1 MKLRFLGMAAIA
13 VVITISAPLVVST
26 PAAAQLAVIDAN
38 NLIETTLQAARL
50 LQQINNQIQAL
61 QNQAT
66 MLQNMGRNL
75 TSLNFSSLSG
85 ITNDLQQIS
94 NLMNQ
99 AEGISFD
106 VQSVNAAFG
115 QQYPQTYGAGT
126 PMPQLLADAQTRW
139 QNARSA
145 FQQTMLMQSQIAQTV
160 QADTGQI
167 TNLVN
172 ASQGAVGSLQA
183 QQAANQLL
191 ALSIK
196 QQLQVQT
203 LMAAQGRAE
212 ALKDA
217 NEAEAEIEGQAA
229 LPTFLGSSN
238 AYTPQ

>member
-1 MKLRFLGMAAIA
+1 MKLRFLGTAAIA
-13 VVITISAPLVVST
+13 VVVTISAPLVVSR
-26 PAAAQLAVIDAN
+26 PAVAQLAVIDVK
-38 NLIETTLQAARL
+38 NLTETTLQAARL

-85 ITNDLQQIS
+85 ITNDLQQIG

-99 AEGISFD
+99 AQGISFD
-106 VQSVNAAFG
+106 VQSVNAAFT
-115 QQYPQTYGAGT
+115 QQYPQSYGAGMS
-126 PMPQLLADAQTRW
+126 MPQLLTDAQTRW

-145 FQQTMLMQSQIAQTV
+145 FQQTMLVQSQIAQTV

-167 TNLVN
+167 TNLIN
-172 ASQGAVGSLQA
+172 ASQGAVGGLQA

-229 LPTFLGSSN
+229 FQTFLGSSN

>member
-1 MKLRFLGMAAIA
+1 MKLRLLGSAAIA
-13 VVITISAPLVVST
+13 VAIAISIPLIVAG
-26 PAAAQLAVIDAN
+26 PAAAQVAVVDVRNLA
-38 NLIETTLQAARL
+38 ETTLQAARL

-61 QNQAT
+61 QNQAA

-75 TSLNFSSLSG
+75 TSLNVSSLSG
-85 ITNDLQQIS
+85 ITNDLQQIGT
-94 NLMNQ
+94 LMNQ
-99 AEGISFD
+99 AQGISFN
-106 VQSVNAAFG
+106 VQSVDAAFS
-115 QQYPQTYGAGT
+115 QQYPQSYGSGM

-145 FQQTMLMQSQIAQTV
+145 FQQTMLVQSQIAQTV
-160 QADTGQI
+160 QADTGKI
-167 TNLVN
+167 ANLVN
-172 ASQGAVGSLQA
+172 ASQGAVGSLHA

-196 QQLQVQT
+196 QQLQAQT

-217 NEAEAEIEGQAA
+217 NEAEAELEGQAA
-229 LPTFLGSSN
+229 FQTFLGSSN

>member
-1 MKLRFLGMAAIA
+1 MKLRFLGSAAIA
-13 VVITISAPLVVST
+13 VAISAALFAFKPVNG
-26 PAAAQLAVIDAN
+26 QLAVIDAK
-38 NLIETTLQAARL
+38 NLVETTTQAARL

-75 TSLNFSSLSG
+75 TTLNFSSLTG

-99 AEGISFD
+99 AQGISFD
-106 VQSVNAAFG
+106 VQSVEGAFN
-115 QQYPQTYGAGT
+115 QQYPLTYGAGAT
-126 PMPQLLADAQTRW
+126 MPKLLTDAQTRW
-139 QNARSA
+139 QSARNA
-145 FQQTMLMQSQIAQTV
+145 FQQTMLVQSQIAQTL
-160 QADTGQI
+160 QTDTGKI
-167 TNLVN
+167 SDLVN

-203 LMAAQGRAE
+203 LLAAQGRAE

-229 LPTFLGSSN
+229 LQTFLGSSN

>member
-1 MKLRFLGMAAIA
+1 MKLRFLGSA
-13 VVITISAPLVVST
+13 VITVALFIPLAFSK
-26 PAAAQLAVIDAN
+26 PAAAQVAVIDVK
-38 NLIETTLQAARL
+38 NLAETTLQAARA

-85 ITNDLQQIS
+85 ITNDLTQIG
-94 NLMNQ
+94 NLMNRSQ
-99 AEGISFD
+99 GITFD
-106 VQSVNAAFG
+106 VQSVDLAFT
-115 QQYPQTYGAGT
+115 QQYPQAYGAGT
-126 PMPQLLADAQTRW
+126 PMQQLLNDAQTRW
-139 QNARSA
+139 QNAHSA
-145 FQQTMLMQSQIAQTV
+145 FQLTMLVQSQIAQTV
-160 QADTGQI
+160 QADTGKI
-167 TNLVN
+167 SDLVN
-172 ASQGAVGSLQA
+172 SSQGAVGSLQA

-217 NEAEAEIEGQAA
+217 NEAEAELEGQAA
-229 LPTFLGSSN
+229 LQTFLGSSN

>member
-1 MKLRFLGMAAIA
+1 MKLRFLGSAAIA
-13 VVITISAPLVVST
+13 VAISAALVVFE
-26 PAAAQLAVIDAN
+26 PAYGQFPVIDAA
-38 NLIETTLQAARL
+38 NLAETTLQAARL

-85 ITNDLQQIS
+85 ITSDLQQIG

-99 AEGISFD
+99 AQGISFD
-106 VQSVNAAFG
+106 VQSVEAAFN
-115 QQYPQTYGAGT
+115 QQYPQTYGAGAT
-126 PMPQLLADAQTRW
+126 IPQLLTDAQTRW
-139 QNARSA
+139 QNARNA
-145 FQQTMLMQSQIAQTV
+145 FQQTMLVQSQIAQTV
-160 QADTGQI
+160 QTDTGKI
-167 TNLVN
+167 ADLVN

-191 ALSIK
+191 ALSVK

-203 LMAAQGRAE
+203 LLAAQGRAE

-229 LPTFLGSSN
+229 LQTFLGSSN

>member
-1 MKLRFLGMAAIA
+1 MRLRFLGTAAIA
-13 VVITISAPLVVST
+13 VVVTISAPLVVSRL
-26 PAAAQLAVIDAN
+26 AAAQLAVIDVK
-38 NLIETTLQAARL
+38 NLTETTLQAARL

-75 TSLNFSSLSG
+75 TSLNFSSLGG

-99 AEGISFD
+99 AQGISFN
-106 VQSVNAAFG
+106 VQAVDAAFS
-115 QQYPQTYGAGT
+115 QQYPQTYGAST

-145 FQQTMLMQSQIAQTV
+145 FQQTMLVQSQIAQTV

-196 QQLQVQT
+196 EQLQAQT

-212 ALKDA
+212 ALMDA

-229 LPTFLGSSN
+229 FQTFLGSSN

>member
-1 MKLRFLGMAAIA
+1 MKLRFFGTAAIA
-13 VVITISAPLVVST
+13 VLVTISTPLVVSR
-26 PAAAQLAVIDAN
+26 PAAAQLAVVDVK
-38 NLIETTLQAARL
+38 NLTETTLQAARL

-94 NLMNQ
+94 NLMNEAQ
-99 AEGISFD
+99 GISFD

-126 PMPQLLADAQTRW
+126 QMPQLLADAQTRW

-145 FQQTMLMQSQIAQTV
+145 FQQTMLVQSQIARTV
-160 QADTGQI
+160 QADSGQI

-229 LPTFLGSSN
+229 FQTFLGSSN

>member
-1 MKLRFLGMAAIA
+1 MNLRFLGSVAIAAA
-13 VVITISAPLVVST
+13 VVIPLAVSR
-26 PAAAQLAVIDAN
+26 PAAAQVAVIDVK
-38 NLIETTLQAARL
+38 NLAEATLQAARA

-85 ITNDLQQIS
+85 ITNDLTQIS
-94 NLMNQ
+94 NLMNRAQ
-99 AEGISFD
+99 GITFD
-106 VQSVNAAFG
+106 VQSVDAAFT

-126 PMPQLLADAQTRW
+126 PMPQLLADAQSRW
-139 QNARSA
+139 QNAHSA
-145 FQQTMLMQSQIAQTV
+145 FQQTMLVQSQIAQTV
-160 QADTGQI
+160 QADTGKI
-167 TNLVN
+167 SDLVN
-172 ASQGAVGSLQA
+172 SSQGAVGSLQA

-217 NEAEAEIEGQAA
+217 NEAEAELEGQAA
-229 LPTFLGSSN
+229 LQTFLGSSN

>member
-1 MKLRFLGMAAIA
+1 MKLRFLGSAAIA
-13 VVITISAPLVVST
+13 VAISAALVVFK
-26 PAAAQLAVIDAN
+26 PVNGQFPVIDAA
-38 NLIETTLQAARL
+38 NLAETTLQAARL

-85 ITNDLQQIS
+85 ITSDLQQIG

-99 AEGISFD
+99 AQGISFD
-106 VQSVNAAFG
+106 VQSVEAAFN
-115 QQYPQTYGAGT
+115 QQYPQTYGAGAT
-126 PMPQLLADAQTRW
+126 MPQLLTDAQTRW
-139 QNARSA
+139 QNARNA
-145 FQQTMLMQSQIAQTV
+145 FQQTMLVQSQIAQTV
-160 QADTGQI
+160 QTDTGKI
-167 TNLVN
+167 ADLVN

-191 ALSIK
+191 ALSVK

-203 LMAAQGRAE
+203 LLAAQGRAE

-229 LPTFLGSSN
+229 LQTFLGSSN